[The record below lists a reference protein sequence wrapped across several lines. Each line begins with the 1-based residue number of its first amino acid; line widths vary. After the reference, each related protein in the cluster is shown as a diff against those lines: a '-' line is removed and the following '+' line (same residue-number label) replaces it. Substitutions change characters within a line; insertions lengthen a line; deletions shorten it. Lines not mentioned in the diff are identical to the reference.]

1 MQTLKEFKAE
11 HGIEKLSFYKSHSSS
26 RFVASFGNDKLII
39 TTEEYDPKKAGYI
52 YDNPAAE
59 AGASW
64 ILSNKQPKE
73 ADFTL

>member
-1 MQTLKEFKAE
+1 MQTLTEFKKE
-11 HGIEKLSFYKSHSSS
+11 HNIEKLNFYKSHNSS
-26 RFVASFGNDKLII
+26 RFVASFGDKLLV
-39 TTEEYDPKKAGYI
+39 TTEDFDPKQVGYV

-64 ILSNKQPKE
+64 ILSNKEPKE